1 MKKVI
6 IAEKPSVAKN
16 IADAFKIKVRKDG
29 YFEGEEYIVTWAF
42 GHLLQLFDAKD
53 YDETMKGWRME
64 KFPFIPSEFKYKIK
78 SDSQNRAIVDKGSQ
92 KQLNIIKGLIDRE
105 DVEAVISATDYDR
118 EGQVISDE
126 LFIYYDVKKP
136 IYRILLNEW
145 TENEVKKGMEKLKLN
160 SEMKSLQ
167 DAGIGRQIADWIIGI
182 NLTSVA
188 TLRYGFEDKK
198 IINIGRVLLPT
209 LKIIYD
215 RDKEI
220 ENFKESSYY
229 KLVQKFKNLENIEF
243 ETLYYEENEKFE
255 KKEYLDEI
263 KKSIKGK
270 QGKVILKEVEKKR
283 EYPAPLFNLSNL
295 QGYITS
301 KYKGWT
307 SDKVLKVAQSLYEK
321 KFITYPRTG
330 SMALEESLV
339 DRARNVLEKIKV
351 GLPYESEIK
360 FTKTKRVFD
369 NSKVESHSAI
379 TPTYVKPSNLSPD
392 ERAVYE
398 AIKNRFIMQF
408 MPVAEF
414 EETKITIKVDDEKAK
429 GEFRAKG
436 RVSLVEGWRKVEK
449 IETKDTILPLV
460 NEGESLDVTD
470 GKVTKV
476 TKKPPKHHTEK
487 TLLKVMETCG
497 KNFKKNKVE
506 DKSDEEDTENDELAE
521 ENSEEMMKAILS
533 GFSIGTPATRAE
545 TIKRLHD
552 IGYVKAKGKSLICT
566 ELGRT
571 IVEVFPAK
579 ELLDLE
585 YTGRLEKTLSDIE
598 KGIVSKEEFLN
609 LICNFTRE
617 SVDKIKNDRSLLHK
631 FKVELP
637 EGAEEIGKCPICGN
651 SVIEGIKGFGCIN
664 WKNGC
669 KYTIWKDDK
678 YIASFGKTVSKQ
690 MVELLLKNGKV
701 GFRNLKSKKGNTF
714 SAYFK
719 YELNEKTGYFNWKI
733 EFI

>member
-78 SDSQNRAIVDKGSQ
+78 SDSQNKAIVDKGSQ

-145 TENEVKKGMEKLKLN
+145 TEKEVKKGMEKLKLN
-160 SEMKSLQ
+160 SEMKPLQ

-229 KLVQKFKNLENIEF
+229 KLAQKFKNLENVEF

-351 GLPYESEIK
+351 GLPYEGEIK

-460 NEGESLDVTD
+460 NEGENLDVTD

-521 ENSEEMMKAILS
+521 DNSEEMMKAILS

-598 KGIVSKEEFLN
+598 KGLVSKEEFLN

-651 SVIEGIKGFGCIN
+651 SVIEGAKGFGCIN
-664 WKNGC
+664 WRNGC

-701 GFRNLKSKKGNTF
+701 GFRNLKSRKGNTF

-719 YELNEKTGYFNWKI
+719 YELNEETGYFNWKI